1 MRIQHLLR
9 TMASHSLARRDT
21 ADAAA
26 PHEVVNYAPM
36 LLWAIW
42 VLTIVSGLLL
52 GLRVYC
58 RLTRNRALWWDDY
71 FLILSWVRRCLTPRC
86 GEVDVADE
94 VGTLDFRAGF
104 HGYAYRG
111 HEMGHRAAL

>member
-9 TMASHSLARRDT
+9 TMALHNLAGCDT

-42 VLTIVSGLLL
+42 VVTVVSGLFL

-58 RLTRNRALWWDDY
+58 RLTRNRAMWWDDY
-71 FLILSWVRRCLTPRC
+71 FLILSWVRHCLILGS
-86 GEVDVADE
+86 GEVGVANE
-94 VGTLDFRAGF
+94 VGAIDLRAGF
-104 HGYAYRG
+104 HGHAYRG
-111 HEMGHRAAL
+111 HEMGHRPTL